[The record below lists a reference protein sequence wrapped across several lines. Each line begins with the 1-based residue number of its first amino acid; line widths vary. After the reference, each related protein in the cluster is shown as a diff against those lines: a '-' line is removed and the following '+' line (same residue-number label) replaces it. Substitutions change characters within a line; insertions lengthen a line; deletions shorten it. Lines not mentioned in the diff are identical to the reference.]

1 MTGKNK
7 YPVIYFEMH
16 QKKKKNGSVGRK
28 GDGEWLD
35 GAVERIM

>member
-16 QKKKKNGSVGRK
+16 QKKKNGSVGRK
-28 GDGEWLD
+28 GDGQWLD